1 MEYYILTGFLTL
13 MLGPFVGFI
22 PPVLF
27 LLYYPI
33 TKLVFKALKKDTKQ
47 LDDFYLAIPRFFN
60 FTTITNF
67 LINWIIMPP
76 INFITW
82 IPRAILSIVKF
93 QTKVIEFLLVT
104 VPKRTF
110 KIIEFLIDNLII
122 GPIRFFTNYFIRF
135 TDWIASGN
143 ASDYF
148 TEAIIFWFELYFFQ
162 IQQLFNLAIT
172 SMFGHIYGNDPVI
185 DVIRLPDDMFLLNMI
200 KI

>member
-1 MEYYILTGFLTL
+1 MEYIYTVFLTII
-13 MLGPFVGFI
+13 LGI
-22 PPVLF
+22 ILKLTNPVMF
-27 LLYYPI
+27 LLYYSV
-33 TKLVFKALKKDTKQ
+33 TKLVFKVIKKDTKK
-47 LDDFYLAIPRFFN
+47 LDDFYLAIPNFFN
-60 FTTITNF
+60 FTKITNF
-67 LINWIIMPP
+67 ITKWIIMPP
-76 INFITW
+76 INFISW
-82 IPRAILSIVKF
+82 LPRAILSIVKF

-104 VPKRTF
+104 VPKYVF
-110 KIIEFLIDNLII
+110 KVVNFIVDNLII
-122 GPIRFFTNYFIRF
+122 GPIKFFTNYFIRL
-135 TDWIASGN
+135 TDWIASGD